1 MPRSRPSTITLAW
14 MVPAVLASL
23 VVFAAYLLTHPY
35 PATGG
40 GLYLAMADAIR
51 DNGYRLPARVPRY
64 TPNGI
69 PFGYPPLAFYVAAL
83 ARDVLGVGPLALTRF
98 LPGIVTV
105 LTVVP
110 AYLLGREVFA
120 DAPDRNRRAGLAA
133 LVVAVSP
140 AVFKWH
146 LSAGGIVRAP
156 AFLFTVTGLYVG
168 LRLFRTPENPVRWAV
183 AGAVLFGLS
192 ILTHPSYP
200 VFFGTSYL
208 VFFVVFDRSVAG
220 LKRGAFVAAGGL
232 LLAVPW
238 WGHIASVHGIGLL
251 TRTAGSRLG
260 IGRGIFWF
268 PSKFLYARRTR
279 FLPVWH
285 VLTLVGVVALAV
297 RKRYFLPLWFAATV
311 VMFPKPRFLMLVGAF
326 VVAAAVFDWL
336 PTIAEAASK
345 RDGISTDGGRLP
357 RVSLVLLLLLSTY
370 GVATGG
376 LYAAN
381 YGPVP
386 ERPLHRLQKEPLPSY
401 IDGDDMTAMRWVR
414 ERTAADATVL
424 VAGDAAEWFPVFTHR
439 TVVASPWGAEWLPPE
454 ERERQI
460 SIYRNASACA
470 SATCIRQ
477 TLDRDDV
484 SPEYVYLTREGS
496 RSWTARETLN
506 RAQWN
511 EMLERLGTS
520 NGTRVVFRNR
530 DVAVVQ
536 VNDRE
541 KTNRQSSAL
550 AEADFTVPSSFHPR
564 SA

>member
-1 MPRSRPSTITLAW
+1 MPRSRPSSATFAW
-14 MVPAVLASL
+14 MVPALLASL

-51 DNGYRLPARVPRY
+51 DNGYRLPARVPQY
-64 TPNGI
+64 TANGI
-69 PFGYPPLAFYVAAL
+69 PFGYPPLAFYVAAF
-83 ARDVLGVGPLALTRF
+83 ARDFLGVGPLALTRF

-110 AYLLGREVFA
+110 VFLLGREVFA
-120 DAPDRNRRAGLAA
+120 EDPDRNRRAGLAA

-156 AFLFTVTGLYVG
+156 AYLFTVTGLYVG
-168 LRLFRTPENPVRWAV
+168 LRLFRTPDKPIRWAV
-183 AGAVLFGLS
+183 AGAVLFGLT

-208 VFFVVFDRSVAG
+208 VFFAVFDRSLPG
-220 LKRGAFVAAGGL
+220 LKRGAFVAVGGL

-238 WGHIASVHGIGLL
+238 WGHIVSVHGIGLL

-260 IGRGIFWF
+260 IGQGIFWF

-285 VLTLVGVVALAV
+285 VLTLVGVAALAV
-297 RKRYFLPLWFAATV
+297 RKRYFLPFWFAATV

-326 VVAAAVFDWL
+326 VVAAVVFDWL
-336 PTIAEAASK
+336 AGIADVAAG

-401 IDGDDMTAMRWVR
+401 IDGDDMAAMRWIR
-414 ERTAADATVL
+414 DRTPTDATVL
-424 VAGDAAEWFPVFTHR
+424 VAGDAAEWFPVFAHR
-439 TVVASPWGAEWLPPE
+439 TVVASPWGAEWLPPDQ
-454 ERERQI
+454 RERQI
-460 SIYRNASACA
+460 SLYRNSSTCS
-470 SATCIRQ
+470 SATCIQ
-477 TLDRDDV
+477 DILARDDV
-484 SPEYVYLTREGS
+484 SPDYVYLTREGS
-496 RSWTARETLN
+496 RSWIARETLR
-506 RAQWN
+506 RAQWK
-511 EMLERLGTS
+511 EMLDRFVEWEGT
-520 NGTRVVFRNR
+520 TVVFRNR
-530 DVAVVQ
+530 DVAVVK
-536 VNDRE
+536 VD
-541 KTNRQSSAL
+541 
-550 AEADFTVPSSFHPR
+550 D
-564 SA
+564 